1 MDIPNYLLSFL
12 ASKGPRLQQL
22 AVVSAMDLA
31 SIERACQCVLG
42 GVGTAAE
49 RAQAQQRVLELG
61 ASIQN
66 IATIQAILDG
76 SNDNYAVVVA
86 AQSLL
91 KLVTGAWP
99 RLGGGSARPPR
110 ARWPH
115 QPRRARAA
123 ERRRADAPPPPSPP
137 HRRPSP
143 PSPHRAA
150 DHWNSFSEPQHV
162 DIRNY
167 LLNFLASKGPRL
179 QQFAVVSVVQLL
191 CRITKYAWFDE
202 SSDSIR
208 QIVAETRKF
217 LAATAHHCAI
227 GLRILFELVHE
238 VNFRNRNRTLTQHRK
253 VAVSFRDTAL
263 FPIFEIGLSMANNIA
278 TRSIAL
284 DGLEPR
290 EAAALE
296 DVLLDLTLSL
306 LSQCLSFDFI
316 GERAAVRPRWRGS
329 VWVWVCVCVAELPRT
344 RAKRASHPT
353 RSRRV

>member
-1 MDIPNYLLSFL
+1 
-12 ASKGPRLQQL
+12 
-22 AVVSAMDLA
+22 
-31 SIERACQCVLG
+31 
-42 GVGTAAE
+42 
-49 RAQAQQRVLELG
+49 
-61 ASIQN
+61 
-66 IATIQAILDG
+66 
-76 SNDNYAVVVA
+76 
-86 AQSLL
+86 
-91 KLVTGAWP
+91 
-99 RLGGGSARPPR
+99 
-110 ARWPH
+110 
-115 QPRRARAA
+115 
-123 ERRRADAPPPPSPP
+123 
-137 HRRPSP
+137 
-143 PSPHRAA
+143 
-150 DHWNSFSEPQHV
+150 V

-227 GLRILFELVHE
+227 GMRILFELVHE

-253 VAVSFRDTAL
+253 VAVSFRDLAL

-296 DVLLDLTLSL
+296 DTLLDLTLSL

-316 GERAAVRPRWRGS
+316 GER
-329 VWVWVCVCVAELPRT
+329 
-344 RAKRASHPT
+344 
-353 RSRRV
+353 RSDE